1 MFMVYG
7 PTGRVFT
14 GSLEELIRV
23 NATGRTQRTRRVI
36 HKSDDMNAAEIALP
50 HKPHEE
56 GVRAYQRMV
65 HPDIERGP
73 LYHAYQI
80 MTRDVTTL
88 LDEDDVAHAW
98 RVLRDHQ
105 IHQAPVLNRDKTLVG
120 VVSER
125 DLLTAIN
132 IEDERV
138 LDVRNHRVRDVMTSP
153 VVAAE
158 PVTDI
163 RRIAQAMLDQGINGV
178 PIVNENQELVGFISR
193 TDVLRTVVTD
203 PPLSLWR

>member
-23 NATGRTQRTRRVI
+23 NATSRSQGVRRLI
-36 HKSDDMNAAEIALP
+36 HKSDDKDAVEVVLT

-56 GVRAYQRMV
+56 AVRAYQKMV
-65 HPDIERGP
+65 QPDVERGP

-80 MTRDVTTL
+80 MTRDVLTL
-88 LDEDDVAHAW
+88 LDEDNVAHAW

-132 IEDERV
+132 IEDDRV
-138 LDVRNHRVRDVMTSP
+138 LDVRNHSVRDVMTSP
-153 VVAAE
+153 VIAAE
-158 PVTDI
+158 PITDI
-163 RRIAQAMLDQGINGV
+163 RRIAQAMVEQGIGGV
-178 PIVNENQELVGFISR
+178 PVVNEKQDLVGFISR
-193 TDVLRTVVTD
+193 TDVLKTVTTE